1 MPKPFAY
8 KVGQVVM
15 LRVTV
20 TDDRDVGNPVV
31 DLGGFQTSIPQVNL
45 DKADVRP
52 ASARE
57 KTDEERDRAA
67 HEREMRDK
75 QAASAKAVADKAAAE
90 AKASADVLAVAAPPD
105 DAADDIQAP

>member
-31 DLGGFQTSIPQVNL
+31 DLGGLQTSIPQVNL

-52 ASARE
+52 ESARE

-75 QAASAKAVADKAAAE
+75 QAASAKVVADKAAAA
-90 AKASADVLAVAAPPD
+90 AKPD